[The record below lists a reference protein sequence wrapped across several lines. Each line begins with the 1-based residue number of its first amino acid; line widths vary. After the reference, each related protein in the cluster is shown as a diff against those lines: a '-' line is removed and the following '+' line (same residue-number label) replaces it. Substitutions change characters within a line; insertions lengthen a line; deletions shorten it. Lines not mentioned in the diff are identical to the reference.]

1 VHRAR
6 TTDATA
12 ADGTQG
18 TDESS
23 HAHSI
28 LMISFLFIWTHSHGY
43 WVVKICL
50 MVRIEGDFAEFHVLV
65 GRCLCDR
72 TTLVMGSSSGST

>member
-1 VHRAR
+1 VHRAW

-12 ADGTQG
+12 VDGTQG
-18 TDESS
+18 TGQSS
-23 HAHSI
+23 HARSI

-65 GRCLCDR
+65 G
-72 TTLVMGSSSGST
+72 